1 MANLATEALNIL
13 AQSRKWTAMKIC
25 LDKNQKFY
33 SCRHNYPHMPP
44 RPAPR
49 PNKHKPTPA
58 PRSKITLP
66 PNTPKNYKPKKI

>member
-1 MANLATEALNIL
+1 
-13 AQSRKWTAMKIC
+13 
-25 LDKNQKFY
+25 
-33 SCRHNYPHMPP
+33 MPL

-66 PNTPKNYKPKKI
+66 PNTPKNYKPKKIWKKGNAGFNKERNKIMQ